1 MKTFKQFIF
10 ESEKPKEYEIISNS
24 HGTHASIDK
33 HTKTPYH
40 DKPKEYEIISNSHGS
55 HASKPTKLKENTEHP
70 SFEEHFLPKI
80 KSADDRIKFNKGMD
94 DHMDNLHETHPHST
108 EGKTQLKRFTEG
120 SSGITSDLIRHHT
133 EGVPLEHEHFVHNLD
148 RHGFVPAKHKFD
160 TYSGVGFNIKN
171 AEPAGKSKQGN
182 SVYHQP
188 TYLSSSID
196 KNVAVSFSQT
206 AANRNRSKDVHI
218 LHWHH
223 NEHDPVG
230 VVGKH
235 SEYSH
240 EHEVLIPRTETTASR
255 HHIEHMGT
263 DKYSD
268 NYDNIIHV
276 HHVKRVPESEIVKG

>member
-33 HTKTPYH
+33 HTKKPYH

-80 KSADDRIKFNKGMD
+80 KSADDRIKFNKGID
-94 DHMDNLHETHPHST
+94 DHMDNLHARHPHTSK
-108 EGKTQLKRFTEG
+108 GKFHLNEFTAG
-120 SSGITSDLIRHHT
+120 SSGITRDLVRHHT

-171 AEPAGKSKQGN
+171 AEPVGKSKQGN
-182 SVYHQP
+182 PVYHQP

-196 KNVAVSFSQT
+196 KHVARSFALTPT
-206 AANRNRSKDVHI
+206 ARNNSKDAHI

-230 VVGKH
+230 VVGNDSDYPAEK
-235 SEYSH
+235 
-240 EHEVLIPRTETTASR
+240 EVLIPRTESTKDK
-255 HHIEHMGT
+255 HHIEHLGT
-263 DKYSD
+263 DKYND
-268 NYDNIIHV
+268 QFGNTVHV
-276 HHVKRVPESEIVKG
+276 HHVKRIPESEITKG